1 MFVSCNPCH
10 ILIVD
15 PASEKI
21 NCPISSSLWHGQFS
35 HTIIRARAYR
45 ALMSPLRFITGHQVS
60 ILGHISCIAIPNNC
74 QNSFVLMES
83 SLIIKL
89 VIFVMKISCL
99 QSRNHPMCTLNH
111 TLQACLP
118 YLTPSTR
125 TRILCQSSLHWTI
138 FTSTWW
144 VPRELHFGIPGYS
157 LTPPE
162 FERSGRR

>member
-60 ILGHISCIAIPNNC
+60 ILSYISCIAIPNNC

-162 FERSGRR
+162 FERSGRQ